1 MEIAGCY
8 QHSWVLVTSRIIHFS
23 PMASLTKKAR
33 SKYWFACF
41 RDLQGKQRR
50 LSTKQ
55 TDRKKAMKVAEQYEQ
70 ITQRKLPVHTVRQT
84 LAELARE
91 AYGETFPSATVRQF
105 IEAWLKSKAP
115 PVIAQSTHD
124 FYRKSMMKFLE
135 FLGPAAE
142 LDLSAVTRKMITEFR
157 NQVAQKASATTTNHD
172 LKAIKLLFRSAKRD
186 GYIIEEPTEF
196 VESVRKTSEGARRPF
211 TVSEIRSVIDVA
223 NKEWKSL
230 VLFGLYTGQRL
241 ADLATLRWDNI
252 DVTRNE
258 IRIKT
263 RKTGKRLSIPI
274 APALQTHIESLPA
287 TREVYLHPKAAATVT
302 SQKRSGTLSN
312 QFGDLLAQAGLRDK
326 APHRSKGKGRN
337 ARRSSNG
344 LSFHALRHTAV
355 SLLKDA
361 GIPEAVVME
370 LVGHESK
377 AMSAHYTH
385 VGTEALAKAVAALP
399 AI

>member
-1 MEIAGCY
+1 
-8 QHSWVLVTSRIIHFS
+8 
-23 PMASLTKKAR
+23 MASVTKKPR

-70 ITQRKLPVHTVRQT
+70 IAERKIPIHTVRQT

-91 AYGETFPSATVRQF
+91 AYGETFPSATVQQF

-115 PVIAQSTHD
+115 PVIAPATHD
-124 FYRKSMMKFLE
+124 FYRKSTTKFLE

-157 NQVAQKASATTTNHD
+157 NQIARKASATTTNHD

-186 GYIIEEPTEF
+186 GYIIEDPSEF
-196 VESVRKTSEGARRPF
+196 VESVRKTSDDAGLPF
-211 TVSEIRSVIDVA
+211 TVSEIRSVIEVA
-223 NKEWKSL
+223 DKEWRSL
-230 VLFGLYTGQRL
+230 VFFGLYTGQRL
-241 ADLATLRWDNI
+241 ADLATVRWDNI
-252 DVTRNE
+252 DLDRNE

-274 APALQTHIESLPA
+274 ALALKAHLRSLPA
-287 TREVYLHPKAAATVT
+287 GREGYVHPKAAAIVT
-302 SQKRSGTLSN
+302 RQKRSGTLSN
-312 QFGDLLAQAGLRDK
+312 QFADLLAQAGLRDK
-326 APHRSKGKGRN
+326 ATHKGKGKGRD
-337 ARRSSNG
+337 AKRSSNG

-370 LVGHESK
+370 LVGHDSK

-399 AI
+399 EI

>member
-1 MEIAGCY
+1 
-8 QHSWVLVTSRIIHFS
+8 
-23 PMASLTKKAR
+23 MASVTKKPR

-50 LSTKQ
+50 VSTKQ
-55 TDRKKAMKVAEQYEQ
+55 TDRKKAMKIAEQYEQ

-211 TVSEIRSVIDVA
+211 TVSEIRSVVELAD
-223 NKEWKSL
+223 KEWRSL

-241 ADLATLRWDNI
+241 ADLATFRWENI
-252 DVTRNE
+252 DLARNE

-274 APALQTHIESLPA
+274 APPLKTHIESLPA
-287 TREVYLHPKAAATVT
+287 GREGYLHPKAAATVN

-312 QFGDLLAQAGLRDK
+312 QFANLLAQAGLRDK

-337 ARRSSNG
+337 AKRSSNG